1 MASSKF
7 RNHGILIDIFVLFI
21 SSPLLFS
28 LAYTFWS
35 ENINKEVVAMKDF
48 EKNLFKV
55 QNFWTNSHV
64 SADICTLNIGYY
76 DANLLSAM
84 GFLSSFPMS

>member
-1 MASSKF
+1 
-7 RNHGILIDIFVLFI
+7 
-21 SSPLLFS
+21 
-28 LAYTFWS
+28 
-35 ENINKEVVAMKDF
+35 MKDF

-55 QNFWTNSHV
+55 QKFLKQNFHV